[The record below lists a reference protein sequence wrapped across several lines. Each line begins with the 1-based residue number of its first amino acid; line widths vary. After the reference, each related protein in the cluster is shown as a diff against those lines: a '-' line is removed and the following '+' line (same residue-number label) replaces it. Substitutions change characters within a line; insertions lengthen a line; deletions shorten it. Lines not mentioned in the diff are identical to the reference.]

1 MKAIVHLVTAAVAV
15 AFGAAA
21 ALAQA
26 PAEPGYPSRPITM
39 IVPLAAGSA
48 ADIVARLVGTK
59 MSADLGRQIVVEN
72 APGAAGLVGIERGIK
87 APPDGYTI
95 IGVSDSVLTMVP
107 QLNPNAKFDPQKDLT
122 PITQLAIIDWVLV
135 ANPSFPA
142 KTVPEFLA
150 LAKAKPG
157 QINFSSGG
165 NASPQHVAM
174 ESFKAR
180 TGIELTHVPYR
191 GATAALTDV
200 VAGVVPIMFTAI
212 SVVHPFLVD
221 GKLHAIATAGR
232 KRSELLP
239 NVPTVAEAGV
249 AGFEFETWMSLM
261 APINLPRP
269 IADKLHASALKAV
282 SDPEIRAKLLAV
294 GLVPLGNTSEEFR
307 ANLARDYAK
316 MGEIIRAA
324 GMKADQ

>member
-1 MKAIVHLVTAAVAV
+1 MKAIVRLVSVAFAVAL
-15 AFGAAA
+15 GAASTF
-21 ALAQA
+21 AQA
-26 PAEPGYPSRPITM
+26 PADADYPSRPITM

-72 APGAAGLVGIERGIK
+72 APGAAGLVGIERATK
-87 APPDGYTI
+87 AAPDGYTI
-95 IGVSDSVLTMVP
+95 VGVSDSVLTMVP
-107 QLNPNAKFDPQKDLT
+107 QLNPNAKFDPHKDLT

-135 ANPSFPA
+135 SNPSFPA
-142 KTVPEFLA
+142 KTVQEFLA

-157 QINFSSGG
+157 EINFSSGG

-174 ESFKAR
+174 EAFKAR
-180 TGIELTHVPYR
+180 TGINLTHVPYR

-200 VAGVVPIMFTAI
+200 VAGVVPVMFTAI
-212 SVVHPFLVD
+212 SVAHPFLVD
-221 GKLHAIATAGR
+221 GKLHALATAGR

-239 NVPTVAEAGV
+239 DVPTVSEAGV
-249 AGFEFETWMSLM
+249 GGFEFETWMSLM
-261 APINLPRP
+261 APANLPKA
-269 IADKLHASALKAV
+269 ISDKLHASALKAV
-282 SDPEIRAKLLAV
+282 NDPEIRAKLLAV
-294 GLVPLGNTSEEFR
+294 GLVPLGNKPEEFR

-324 GMKADQ
+324 GMKAEQ

>member
-1 MKAIVHLVTAAVAV
+1 MKAIARLFATAVGV
-15 AFGAAA
+15 GLAAA
-21 ALAQA
+21 TAFAQA
-26 PAEPGYPSRPITM
+26 PESDYPSRPITM

-48 ADIVARLVGTK
+48 ADIVARLVGAK
-59 MSADLGRQIVVEN
+59 MSADLGRQIVIEN
-72 APGAAGLVGIERGIK
+72 APGAAGLVGIERAIK
-87 APPDGYTI
+87 AAPDGYTI

-107 QLNPNAKFDPQKDLT
+107 QLNPNARFDPRKDLT
-122 PITQLAIIDWVLV
+122 AITQLAIIDWVLV

-142 KTVPEFLA
+142 KTVPELLA

-157 QINFSSGG
+157 QIDFSSGG

-180 TGIELTHVPYR
+180 TGINLTHVPYR

-200 VAGVVPIMFTAI
+200 VAGVVPVMFTAV
-212 SVVHPFLVD
+212 SVAHPFLVD
-221 GKLHAIATAGR
+221 GKLHAIATGGA

-239 NVPTVAEAGV
+239 NVPTVSEAGV
-249 AGFEFETWMSLM
+249 SGFAFETWMSLM
-261 APINLPRP
+261 APLNVPKP
-269 IADKLHASALKAV
+269 IADRLHASALKAV
-282 SDPEIRAKLLAV
+282 NDPEIRAKLLAV
-294 GLVPLGNTSEEFR
+294 GLVPLGNSSEEFS

-324 GMKADQ
+324 GMKLEQ